1 MGEPISL
8 GISSRTF
15 IAGIIIA
22 ILASSALSTT
32 VATQLAVGPKG
43 PKGDKG
49 DTGPQGSTGPQG
61 PQGEQGPQGPQG
73 LQGVQGDP
81 GPQGEQGPQGI
92 QGIQGPKGDKGDTG
106 PEGPQ
111 GEQGPEGPEGPQG
124 EPGLGVEPGFLVAP
138 AYDSGWVG
146 NWTDWEGIH
155 LINLTH
161 GLNTTEVFVYAVGRL
176 NQTIDVFKNERIH
189 QFAYGWFFIGF
200 GEPYGVFWVLTE
212 NEIAIYKGNAFEG
225 IDWHEV
231 RIRIWKITQP

>member
-49 DTGPQGSTGPQG
+49 DPGPQGSTGPQG

-138 AYDSGWVG
+138 AYDSGWVS
-146 NWTDWEGIH
+146 NWTDWEGIYF
-155 LINLTH
+155 INLTH

-176 NQTIDVFKNERIH
+176 NQTIDVFKNEGIH
-189 QFAYGWFFIGF
+189 QFAYGWLFVGL
-200 GEPYGVFWVLTE
+200 GAGPYGVFWVLTE

-225 IDWHEV
+225 IDWQEI
-231 RIRIWKITQP
+231 RIRIWKVT